1 MKRIL
6 ILLVAALIA
15 QGVSAQYKMP
25 KIVAHR
31 GYCQEGIAPN
41 NSIEALKMAQQEKF
55 DMVEFDVNMSSDGEL
70 LVLHGIWHPGS
81 KAENRIHCQWSSSS
95 EIKAIPLSNGE
106 KVPTFEEWIA
116 QAAKCET
123 TKMLIE
129 VKSHDTPALDAE
141 VAAKIMAVLKKY
153 NMVNKVYFLVGHEF
167 LVREL
172 ARITPKGTPIALT
185 NNAYSPAFCHA
196 IGCTI
201 AGRTYDSWRRNQHL
215 IKQARELGLELMAW
229 TVNNPEHIE
238 WLVEQGFD
246 YVLTDDPMM
255 MRGVLNK
262 RGNK

>member
-1 MKRIL
+1 
-6 ILLVAALIA
+6 
-15 QGVSAQYKMP
+15 
-25 KIVAHR
+25 
-31 GYCQEGIAPN
+31 
-41 NSIEALKMAQQEKF
+41 MAQREKF

-70 LVLHGIWHPGS
+70 LVLHGIWHQGS

-129 VKSHDTPALDAE
+129 IKSHDTPALDAE

>member
-6 ILLVAALIA
+6 ILLAAALIV